1 MRRKLLDALTGR
13 GYDADSTRIKGL
25 IGGVL
30 AVAILA
36 AIYWASIALIVTY
49 GAR

>member
-13 GYDADSTRIKGL
+13 GFDPDSIRMKGL

-36 AIYWASIALIVTY
+36 VVYWAAIAFIVTF

>member
-13 GYDADSTRIKGL
+13 GFDSDSIRMKGL

-36 AIYWASIALIVTY
+36 AVYWATIAFIVTF